1 MKSGIVPNQH
11 AVRFDDHEIIVS
23 KTDTKGLLT
32 YANRVF
38 MRVANFPEQQL
49 LGKQHNLIR
58 HPDMPRGAFRLLWQ
72 TLAQEREW
80 FGFVKNIT
88 ADGAFYWVFANVTP
102 DRVDGRVVGYY
113 SVRRQ
118 APAGAIREI
127 EPIYREMRAVEGR
140 AGAKDA
146 PNASI
151 AWLNEQLA
159 TRGTSYEGFVLDCYK
174 RHLQA

>member
-1 MKSGIVPNQH
+1 MKSGIVPTQRER
-11 AVRFDDHEIIVS
+11 RFEDHEIIVS
-23 KTDTKGLLT
+23 KTDTRGVLT

-49 LGKQHNLIR
+49 LGKQHNVIR

-72 TLAQEREW
+72 TLAAEREW
-80 FGFVKNIT
+80 FGFVKNIA

-118 APAGAIREI
+118 APVGAVREI
-127 EPIYREMRAVEGR
+127 EPIYREMCAVEAR
-140 AGAKDA
+140 AGAKDG
-146 PNASI
+146 PDASI
-151 AWLNEQLA
+151 AWLGGQLA
-159 TRGTSYEGFVLDCYK
+159 ERGIGYEAFVLDCYK
-174 RHLQA
+174 RHLKT